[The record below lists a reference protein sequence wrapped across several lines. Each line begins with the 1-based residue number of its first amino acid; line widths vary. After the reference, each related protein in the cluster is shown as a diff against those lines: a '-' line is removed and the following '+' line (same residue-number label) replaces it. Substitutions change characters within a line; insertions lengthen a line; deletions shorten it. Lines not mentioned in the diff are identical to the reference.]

1 MEAQFISK
9 NPYSGEIYQHF
20 DFDQSGELQSAVE
33 KGYRAF
39 LFWKKQSFEIRSL
52 RFRILAEL
60 IRKGA
65 YNFATIITEETGK
78 PIQQSFA
85 EVNKSAMV
93 CDFYAEHAERLLSAE
108 PIFDEGI
115 LKGKIFFEPLGV
127 ILEIMPWN
135 FPFWQVFRCTVPTL
149 MAGNAAI
156 LKHAPNVPRSAKA
169 IEQLFIDA
177 GFPKALFQVVFAKT
191 EDITYLMES
200 TLIKGVAL
208 TGSLRAGAAV
218 GALAGK
224 NIKPA
229 ILELGGSDPFI
240 VLEDADLETA
250 AKIGVASRFNN
261 NGQTCIAAKRF
272 IIHKNIA
279 EQFLHLLKIET
290 AALVQGDP
298 KKENVQLSVM
308 ARADLAD
315 ELQLQVDRTI
325 QAGAIVA
332 LDGGQLEKG
341 STVFRPMIL
350 TNIPKGSAAYEE
362 ELFGPVLSFYSV
374 ESMEAAV
381 ELANDSAFGLGSSIW
396 TKDVNKA
403 MSIAEQLEVGAVAV
417 NQLMRSVPFM
427 PFGGIKKS
435 GIGRELGREGIR
447 AFVNTKGILF

>member
-1 MEAQFISK
+1 MQK
-9 NPYSGEIYQHF
+9 
-20 DFDQSGELQSAVE
+20 
-33 KGYRAF
+33 
-39 LFWKKQSFEIRSL
+39 
-52 RFRILAEL
+52 
-60 IRKGA
+60 
-65 YNFATIITEETGK
+65 
-78 PIQQSFA
+78 
-85 EVNKSAMV
+85 
-93 CDFYAEHAERLLSAE
+93 
-108 PIFDEGI
+108 
-115 LKGKIFFEPLGV
+115 
-127 ILEIMPWN
+127 
-135 FPFWQVFRCTVPTL
+135 RC
-149 MAGNAAI
+149 
-156 LKHAPNVPRSAKA
+156 K
-169 IEQLFIDA
+169 
-177 GFPKALFQVVFAKT
+177 
-191 EDITYLMES
+191 
-200 TLIKGVAL
+200 
-208 TGSLRAGAAV
+208 
-218 GALAGK
+218 
-224 NIKPA
+224 
-229 ILELGGSDPFI
+229 
-240 VLEDADLETA
+240 
-250 AKIGVASRFNN
+250 
-261 NGQTCIAAKRF
+261 F

-279 EQFLHLLKIET
+279 DQFLHLLKIET

>member
-108 PIFDEGI
+108 PVFDEGI

>member
-20 DFDQSGELQSAVE
+20 DFDQSGELQSDVE

-93 CDFYAEHAERLLSAE
+93 CDFYAEHAERLLGAE
-108 PIFDEGI
+108 PVFEEGI

-332 LDGGQLEKG
+332 FDGGQLEKG